1 MHYAAHD
8 CPGRIFI
15 AYPDG
20 WHVVACSALP
30 GHDLTHTAYH
40 GDRLHKWANP

>member
-15 AYPDG
+15 AYHDG
-20 WHVVACSALP
+20 LHVVGCSALP
-30 GHDLTHTAYH
+30 RHPIPHTAYH